1 MWKTEIGNRVGSYA
15 SNQVNCLRFHARAV
29 NRSERTA
36 SKETVLGEDCDGVGY
51 EDYYCGEESQSGA
64 RLQVDTLIVCAHHV
78 EECWLGYL
86 LLLASIPVLV
96 LFHLSIAPY
105 TKVEESFHIQAIHD
119 IETYGIP
126 THNVKDVLQ
135 AEYDHFTF
143 PGAVPRTFAGAVALS
158 GLSSPII
165 WLKHD
170 IDRQFVGLFNA
181 SSLLYFASSLRRTAG
196 RATAIWYLLFQ
207 ASQFHV
213 LYYASRTLSNM
224 FAFGMTT
231 FALAS
236 LLPEPVSSATYR
248 KRSRVALY
256 LITIAGIVFRAE
268 LALFLATHTLFLLAS
283 GRISIQ
289 REIIPAG
296 ALGLVLGQA
305 ITLPID
311 SFFWQQ
317 YPLWPEFTA
326 FKFNVVAGQASA
338 WGTHPWHYYFTNAL
352 PRLLLNPLTYLIGI
366 PISLLQPATR
376 GIATSILIPS
386 LAYIAIYSIQPHK
399 EWRFIVYSIPSL
411 TAAAA
416 LASSANYPG
425 AHALNALHN
434 HVLSA
439 APKSARG
446 QHEPITVSVHL
457 GNLACQT
464 GVTRFLQLSDDRSK
478 QQGSNISST
487 ISWSYDKSPPPAS
500 LSAMQTFWSRFDYVL
515 LEPHEAETL
524 LSLSGS
530 PTEYAYSQSYA
541 WETVDSVTGF
551 AGLHVLRPGEEA
563 SGGVE
568 EGILKWLFGR
578 KVNEWGILH
587 SWRKIR
593 EGIRESVSKGWWV
606 EVKMKEKIRIL
617 GRVR

>member
-1 MWKTEIGNRVGSYA
+1 MSRDV
-15 SNQVNCLRFHARAV
+15 
-29 NRSERTA
+29 
-36 SKETVLGEDCDGVGY
+36 
-51 EDYYCGEESQSGA
+51 
-64 RLQVDTLIVCAHHV
+64 
-78 EECWLGYL
+78 GYL

-96 LFHLSIAPY
+96 LLHLWTAPY

-170 IDRQFVGLFNA
+170 IDRQFIARAILGLFNA
-181 SSLLYFASSLRRTAG
+181 FSLLYFTSSLRRAAG
-196 RATAIWYLLFQ
+196 KPAAVWYLLFQ

-213 LYYASRTLSNM
+213 LYYASRTLSNF

-231 FALAS
+231 FAVAS
-236 LLPEPVSSATYR
+236 LLPEPVSPSTYR
-248 KRSRVALY
+248 KRCRVALY

-268 LALFLATHTLFLLAS
+268 LALLLATHTLFLLVS
-283 GRISIQ
+283 RRISVQ

-296 ALGLVLGQA
+296 ILGLVLGLA
-305 ITLPID
+305 VTLPVD

-317 YPLWPEFTA
+317 YPLWPEFAA

-376 GIATSILIPS
+376 RIAAHILIPS
-386 LAYIAIYSIQPHK
+386 LAYIAIYSVQPHK
-399 EWRFIVYSIPSL
+399 EWRFIVYSIPPL
-411 TAAAA
+411 TACAA
-416 LASSANYPG
+416 LGTSYIWAHRTKSLIYRFLALGMIFSTVSSFLLSSLILLPASSANYPG
-425 AHALNALHN
+425 AHALNALHS

-439 APKSARG
+439 APKNTPE
-446 QHEPITVSVHL
+446 QHQSIPITVHL

-464 GVTRFLQLSDDRSK
+464 GVTRFLQLPDYRS
-478 QQGSNISST
+478 QQTGSNTSYSSWT
-487 ISWSYDKSPPPAS
+487 YDKSTPPTSLPAKKD
-500 LSAMQTFWSRFDYVL
+500 FWSRFDYVL
-515 LEPHEAETL
+515 LEPSEAETIL
-524 LSLSGS
+524 PISGS
-530 PTEYAYSQSYA
+530 PTEYSYSQSYV
-541 WETVDSVTGF
+541 WETVDSIMGF
-551 AGLHVLRPGEEA
+551 AGLRVVRPGEKA
-563 SGGVE
+563 SGVVE
-568 EGILKWLFGR
+568 EGILRWLFGE
-578 KVNEWGILH
+578 KLDEWGILDF
-587 SWRKIR
+587 WKKLR
-593 EGIRESVSKGWWV
+593 EGVRRGVTRGWWV
-606 EVKMKEKIRIL
+606 EVRLEERIRIL
-617 GRVR
+617 KRVAK

>member
-1 MWKTEIGNRVGSYA
+1 MWRNV
-15 SNQVNCLRFHARAV
+15 
-29 NRSERTA
+29 
-36 SKETVLGEDCDGVGY
+36 
-51 EDYYCGEESQSGA
+51 
-64 RLQVDTLIVCAHHV
+64 
-78 EECWLGYL
+78 GYL
-86 LLLASIPVLV
+86 LLLAFIPVLV
-96 LFHLSIAPY
+96 LLHLSIAPY

-126 THNVKDVLQ
+126 THNVKDVLR

-170 IDRQFVGLFNA
+170 IDRQFVARAILGLFNA
-181 SSLLYFASSLRRTAG
+181 FSILYFASSLRRAAG
-196 RATAIWYLLFQ
+196 KATAVWYLLFQ

-231 FALAS
+231 FALAF

-289 REIIPAG
+289 REVIPAG
-296 ALGLVLGQA
+296 TLGLVLGQA

-317 YPLWPEFTA
+317 YPLWPELAA

-376 GIATSILIPS
+376 GIAISILIPS
-386 LAYIAIYSIQPHK
+386 LVYVAIYSVQPHK

-416 LASSANYPG
+416 LGTSYIWTHRTKSLIYRFLSLGMIFSTICSFLLSSLVLLPASSANYPG
-425 AHALNALHN
+425 AHALNALHS
-434 HVLSA
+434 HVLST
-439 APKSARG
+439 APKNTHG
-446 QHEPITVSVHL
+446 QHEPIPISVHL

-464 GVTRFLQLSDDRSK
+464 GVTRFLQLSDNHSPKR
-478 QQGSNISST
+478 GSNIAST
-487 ISWSYDKSPPPAS
+487 ISWSYDKSPPPTS
-500 LSAMQTFWSRFDYVL
+500 LSARQTFWSHFDYVL
-515 LEPHEAETL
+515 LEPYEAETL
-524 LSLSGS
+524 LSISGS
-530 PTEYAYSQSYA
+530 PTEYAYSQRYA
-541 WETVDSVTGF
+541 WETVDSIKGF

-568 EGILKWLFGR
+568 EGVLKWLFGG
-578 KVNEWGILH
+578 KVDEWRILD
-587 SWRKIR
+587 SWKKLR
-593 EGIRESVSKGWWV
+593 EDVRRHVTRGWWV
-606 EVKMKEKIRIL
+606 EVKMMERIRIL

>member
-1 MWKTEIGNRVGSYA
+1 
-15 SNQVNCLRFHARAV
+15 
-29 NRSERTA
+29 
-36 SKETVLGEDCDGVGY
+36 
-51 EDYYCGEESQSGA
+51 
-64 RLQVDTLIVCAHHV
+64 
-78 EECWLGYL
+78 
-86 LLLASIPVLV
+86 
-96 LFHLSIAPY
+96 
-105 TKVEESFHIQAIHD
+105 
-119 IETYGIP
+119 
-126 THNVKDVLQ
+126 
-135 AEYDHFTF
+135 
-143 PGAVPRTFAGAVALS
+143 
-158 GLSSPII
+158 
-165 WLKHD
+165 
-170 IDRQFVGLFNA
+170 
-181 SSLLYFASSLRRTAG
+181 
-196 RATAIWYLLFQ
+196 
-207 ASQFHV
+207 
-213 LYYASRTLSNM
+213 M

-416 LASSANYPG
+416 LGTSYIWTHRTKSFIYRFLSLGMIVSTLFSFLLSSFALLPASSANYPG

>member
-1 MWKTEIGNRVGSYA
+1 MSRDV
-15 SNQVNCLRFHARAV
+15 
-29 NRSERTA
+29 
-36 SKETVLGEDCDGVGY
+36 
-51 EDYYCGEESQSGA
+51 
-64 RLQVDTLIVCAHHV
+64 
-78 EECWLGYL
+78 GYL

-96 LFHLSIAPY
+96 LLHLSTAPY

-135 AEYDHFTF
+135 TEYDHFTF

-170 IDRQFVGLFNA
+170 VDRQFVARAILGLFNA
-181 SSLLYFASSLRRTAG
+181 LSLLYFANSLRRAAG
-196 RATAIWYLLFQ
+196 KAAAVWYLLFQ

-256 LITIAGIVFRAE
+256 LITIAGIIFRAE
-268 LALFLATHTLFLLAS
+268 LALFLAAHTLFLLIS

-289 REIIPAG
+289 RDVVPAG
-296 ALGLVLGQA
+296 ILGLVLGLA
-305 ITLPID
+305 ITLPVD

-317 YPLWPEFTA
+317 YPLWPEFVA

-338 WGTHPWHYYFTNAL
+338 WGTHSWHYYFTNAL

-366 PISLLQPATR
+366 PISLLQPATCR
-376 GIATSILIPS
+376 VATSILIPS
-386 LAYIAIYSIQPHK
+386 LAYIAIYSVQPHK
-399 EWRFIVYSIPSL
+399 EWRFIVYSIPPL
-411 TAAAA
+411 TATAA
-416 LASSANYPG
+416 LGTSYIWTHRTRSLIYRFVSLGMIVSTLCSFLLSSLILLPASSANYPG
-425 AHALNALHN
+425 AHALNALHS

-439 APKSARG
+439 APKSTHE
-446 QHEPITVSVHL
+446 QHQPVAISVHL

-464 GVTRFLQLSDDRSK
+464 GVTRFLQHPGNRS
-478 QQGSNISST
+478 QQTGSNVSSS
-487 ISWSYDKSPPPAS
+487 ISWTYDKSTPPTS
-500 LSAMQTFWSRFDYVL
+500 LSAKQIFWSRFDYVL
-515 LEPHEAETL
+515 LEPSEAETL

-541 WETVDSVTGF
+541 WKTVDSIAGF
-551 AGLHVLRPGEEA
+551 AGLRVVRPGEEA
-563 SGGVE
+563 SGVVE
-568 EGILKWLFGR
+568 EGILRWLIRG
-578 KVNEWGILH
+578 KVDERGILDF
-587 SWRKIR
+587 WKKLR
-593 EGIRESVSKGWWV
+593 EGVRKGVMRGWWL
-606 EVKMKEKIRIL
+606 EVRMEERIRVL
-617 GRVR
+617 ERVR